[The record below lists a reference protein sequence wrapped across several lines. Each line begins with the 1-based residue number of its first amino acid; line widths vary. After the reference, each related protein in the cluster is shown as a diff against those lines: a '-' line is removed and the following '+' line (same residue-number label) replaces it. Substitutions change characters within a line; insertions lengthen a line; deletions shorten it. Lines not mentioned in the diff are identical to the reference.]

1 LGFLPEL
8 QRLQDEKTMRLEIN
22 PTRMELLRL
31 KKRLVMA
38 RRGHKLLKDK
48 QDELM
53 RQFMDMIRDIKELRG
68 AVEKSLEQAFGRF
81 LFVSASMSRAAFEE
95 AVGFP
100 SKRLQLNVSHRT
112 ILNIK
117 APELKPTVEGEIQ
130 CYGLANTPGDL
141 DISLQ
146 TLNQVLNEMIVLAQ
160 KEKWMQLLA
169 EELVNTRRRV
179 NSLEYVLIPNLEET
193 ITYITMKLSEMER
206 SNFSRLMK
214 VKDIVRAH

>member
-1 LGFLPEL
+1 
-8 QRLQDEKTMRLEIN
+8 MRLEAN
-22 PTRMELLRL
+22 PNRMELLRL

-53 RQFMDMIRDIKELRG
+53 RQFMEMIRDIKELRV
-68 AVEKSLEQAFGRF
+68 AVEKSMQEAFRRF
-81 LFVSASMSRAAFEE
+81 LFVSASMSRAALEE

-100 SKRLQLNVSHRT
+100 SKRIRLNVSERT
-112 ILNIK
+112 ILNIR
-117 APELKPTVEGEIQ
+117 APVLEPIVEGEIQ
-130 CYGLANTPGDL
+130 CYGLATTPGDL

-146 TLNQVLNEMIVLAQ
+146 ALNQVLNEMIVLAQ

-169 EELVNTRRRV
+169 EEIVSTRRRV

-193 ITYITMKLSEMER
+193 IKFITMKLSEMER

-214 VKDIVRAH
+214 VKEIVRAH